1 MLEDAVQ
8 LISQV
13 GYPITISLILMWYI
27 KVEQDKTQELLREL
41 SKNIQELI
49 TTIKARE
56 EVSKHDS

>member
-27 KVEQDKTQELLREL
+27 KAEQDKTQQLLNELCKSVAELVLIIKGRE
-41 SKNIQELI
+41 K
-49 TTIKARE
+49 K
-56 EVSKHDS
+56 

>member
-27 KVEQDKTQELLREL
+27 KVEQDKTQELLKEL
-41 SKNIQELI
+41 SNSILELI
-49 TTIKARE
+49 AVIKGRD
-56 EVSKHDS
+56 KK

>member
-27 KVEQDKTQELLREL
+27 KVEQDKTQELLKEL
-41 SKNIQELI
+41 STNIVELI
-49 TTIKARE
+49 TVIKGRD
-56 EVSKHDS
+56 KK